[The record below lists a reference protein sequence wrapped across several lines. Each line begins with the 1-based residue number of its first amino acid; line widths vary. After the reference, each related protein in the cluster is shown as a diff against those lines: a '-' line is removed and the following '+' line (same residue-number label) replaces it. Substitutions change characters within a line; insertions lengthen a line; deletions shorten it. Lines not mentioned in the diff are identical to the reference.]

1 MLRIRGYSVQ
11 ISNDITGGK
20 LTMKNN
26 KLTLRKAQVL
36 GADLVDIC
44 NTEGRDNRQL
54 LEYIIDEYLY
64 LISDNKVKELE
75 DIIVNE
81 FGYD

>member
-1 MLRIRGYSVQ
+1 
-11 ISNDITGGK
+11 
-20 LTMKNN
+20 MKNN
-26 KLTLRKAQVL
+26 KLSTEKYQELA
-36 GADLVDIC
+36 ADLVDIC
-44 NTEGRDNRQL
+44 NTDERDNRQL

-64 LISDNKVKELE
+64 LLSDNKVKELE

>member
-1 MLRIRGYSVQ
+1 
-11 ISNDITGGK
+11 
-20 LTMKNN
+20 MKNN
-26 KLTLRKAQVL
+26 KLTPQKYQELA
-36 GADLVDIC
+36 ADLVDIC

-64 LISDNKVKELE
+64 LIDDKKAAELE

>member
-1 MLRIRGYSVQ
+1 
-11 ISNDITGGK
+11 
-20 LTMKNN
+20 MKNN
-26 KLTLRKAQVL
+26 KLTTQKYQELA
-36 GADLVDIC
+36 ADLVDIC

>member
-1 MLRIRGYSVQ
+1 
-11 ISNDITGGK
+11 
-20 LTMKNN
+20 MKNN
-26 KLTLRKAQVL
+26 KLTLTKAQEL

-44 NTEGRDNRQL
+44 NTEERDNKQL

>member
-1 MLRIRGYSVQ
+1 
-11 ISNDITGGK
+11 
-20 LTMKNN
+20 MKNN
-26 KLTLRKAQVL
+26 KFMLQKYQDLA
-36 GADLVDIC
+36 ADLVDIC

-54 LEYIIDEYLY
+54 LEYIIDEYFY
-64 LISDNKVKELE
+64 LIDDKKAAELE

>member
-1 MLRIRGYSVQ
+1 MS
-11 ISNDITGGK
+11 
-20 LTMKNN
+20 NN
-26 KLTLRKAQVL
+26 KLSIEKYQQLTV
-36 GADLVDIC
+36 DLVEIC

-64 LISDNKVKELE
+64 LIDDKKAAELE

>member
-1 MLRIRGYSVQ
+1 
-11 ISNDITGGK
+11 
-20 LTMKNN
+20 MKNN
-26 KLTLRKAQVL
+26 KLSTEKYQQLTV
-36 GADLVDIC
+36 DLVDIC
-44 NTEGRDNRQL
+44 NTEGRNNRQL

-64 LISDNKVKELE
+64 LIDDKKAEELE

>member
-1 MLRIRGYSVQ
+1 
-11 ISNDITGGK
+11 
-20 LTMKNN
+20 MKNN
-26 KLTLRKAQVL
+26 KLTPQKSKELT
-36 GADLVDIC
+36 ADLVEIC

-64 LISDNKVKELE
+64 LIDDKKAAELE

-81 FGYD
+81 FVYD

>member
-1 MLRIRGYSVQ
+1 
-11 ISNDITGGK
+11 
-20 LTMKNN
+20 MKNN
-26 KLTLRKAQVL
+26 KLSTEKYQQLTV
-36 GADLVDIC
+36 DLVEIC

-64 LISDNKVKELE
+64 LIDDKKAAELE

>member
-1 MLRIRGYSVQ
+1 
-11 ISNDITGGK
+11 
-20 LTMKNN
+20 MKNN
-26 KLTLRKAQVL
+26 KITTQKYQELA
-36 GADLVDIC
+36 ADLVDIC
-44 NTEGRDNRQL
+44 NTEERDNKQL

>member
-1 MLRIRGYSVQ
+1 
-11 ISNDITGGK
+11 
-20 LTMKNN
+20 MKNN
-26 KLTLRKAQVL
+26 KLTPQKYQELA
-36 GADLVDIC
+36 ADLVDIC

-64 LISDNKVKELE
+64 LIDDNKMKELE

>member
-1 MLRIRGYSVQ
+1 
-11 ISNDITGGK
+11 
-20 LTMKNN
+20 MKNN
-26 KLTLRKAQVL
+26 KLTPQKYQELT
-36 GADLVDIC
+36 ADLVDIC

-64 LISDNKVKELE
+64 LIDDNKAAELE

>member
-1 MLRIRGYSVQ
+1 
-11 ISNDITGGK
+11 
-20 LTMKNN
+20 MKNN
-26 KLTLRKAQVL
+26 KLSTEKYQQLTE
-36 GADLVDIC
+36 DLVDIC
-44 NTEGRDNRQL
+44 NTEGRENRQL

-64 LISDNKVKELE
+64 LIDDNKAAELE

>member
-1 MLRIRGYSVQ
+1 
-11 ISNDITGGK
+11 
-20 LTMKNN
+20 MKNN
-26 KLTLRKAQVL
+26 KLSTEKYQQLTV
-36 GADLVDIC
+36 DLVDIC
-44 NTEGRDNRQL
+44 NTEGRDNKQL

-64 LISDNKVKELE
+64 LISDNKVAELE

>member
-1 MLRIRGYSVQ
+1 
-11 ISNDITGGK
+11 
-20 LTMKNN
+20 MKNN
-26 KLTLRKAQVL
+26 KLSTEKYQQLTE
-36 GADLVDIC
+36 DLVDIC
-44 NTEGRDNRQL
+44 NTEERKNRQL

-64 LISDNKVKELE
+64 LISDKKAEELE

>member
-1 MLRIRGYSVQ
+1 
-11 ISNDITGGK
+11 
-20 LTMKNN
+20 MKNN
-26 KLTLRKAQVL
+26 KLTPQKAQEL
-36 GADLVDIC
+36 AADLVDIC

-64 LISDNKVKELE
+64 LIDDKKAAELE

>member
-1 MLRIRGYSVQ
+1 
-11 ISNDITGGK
+11 
-20 LTMKNN
+20 MKNN
-26 KLTLRKAQVL
+26 KLSTEKYQELAT
-36 GADLVDIC
+36 DLVDIC

>member
-1 MLRIRGYSVQ
+1 
-11 ISNDITGGK
+11 
-20 LTMKNN
+20 MKNN
-26 KLTLRKAQVL
+26 KLTPQKYQQLTV
-36 GADLVDIC
+36 DLVEIC

-64 LISDNKVKELE
+64 LIDDKKAAELE

>member
-1 MLRIRGYSVQ
+1 
-11 ISNDITGGK
+11 
-20 LTMKNN
+20 MKNN
-26 KLTLRKAQVL
+26 KLSVKKYQELT
-36 GADLVDIC
+36 ADLVDIC

>member
-1 MLRIRGYSVQ
+1 
-11 ISNDITGGK
+11 
-20 LTMKNN
+20 MKNN
-26 KLTLRKAQVL
+26 KLSTEKYQQLAE
-36 GADLVDIC
+36 DLVDIC
-44 NTEGRDNRQL
+44 NTEGRNNRQL

-64 LISDNKVKELE
+64 LISDKKAEELE

>member
-1 MLRIRGYSVQ
+1 
-11 ISNDITGGK
+11 
-20 LTMKNN
+20 MKNN
-26 KLTLRKAQVL
+26 KLTPQKYQELT
-36 GADLVDIC
+36 ADLVDIC
-44 NTEGRDNRQL
+44 NTEGRENRQL

-64 LISDNKVKELE
+64 LISDKKAAELE

>member
-1 MLRIRGYSVQ
+1 
-11 ISNDITGGK
+11 
-20 LTMKNN
+20 MKNN
-26 KLTLRKAQVL
+26 KLSTEKYQQLTV
-36 GADLVDIC
+36 DLVDIC

-81 FGYD
+81 FGYH

>member
-1 MLRIRGYSVQ
+1 
-11 ISNDITGGK
+11 
-20 LTMKNN
+20 MKNN
-26 KLTLRKAQVL
+26 KLEIKKAQEL
-36 GADLVDIC
+36 AADLVDIC
-44 NTEGRDNRQL
+44 NTEGRDNKQL

>member
-1 MLRIRGYSVQ
+1 
-11 ISNDITGGK
+11 
-20 LTMKNN
+20 MKNN
-26 KLTLRKAQVL
+26 KLTPQKCRELT
-36 GADLVDIC
+36 ADLVEIC
-44 NTEGRDNRQL
+44 NTQENKSVRL

-64 LISDNKVKELE
+64 LIDDNKAAELE

>member
-1 MLRIRGYSVQ
+1 M
-11 ISNDITGGK
+11 N
-20 LTMKNN
+20 NN
-26 KLTLRKAQVL
+26 KLSIEKYQQLTR
-36 GADLVDIC
+36 DLVDIC
-44 NTEGRDNRQL
+44 NNNSKESREF
-54 LEYIIDEYLY
+54 LEYIIDDYLY

>member
-1 MLRIRGYSVQ
+1 
-11 ISNDITGGK
+11 
-20 LTMKNN
+20 MKNN
-26 KLTLRKAQVL
+26 KLTPQKYQELT
-36 GADLVDIC
+36 ADLVDIC

-64 LISDNKVKELE
+64 LISDNKAAELE

>member
-1 MLRIRGYSVQ
+1 
-11 ISNDITGGK
+11 
-20 LTMKNN
+20 MKNN
-26 KLTLRKAQVL
+26 KLTPQKYQELT
-36 GADLVDIC
+36 ADLVDIC
-44 NTEGRDNRQL
+44 NTEGRDNMQL

-64 LISDNKVKELE
+64 LIDDKKAAELE

>member
-1 MLRIRGYSVQ
+1 
-11 ISNDITGGK
+11 
-20 LTMKNN
+20 MKNN
-26 KLTLRKAQVL
+26 KLSTEKYQQLTV
-36 GADLVDIC
+36 DLVDIC

-64 LISDNKVKELE
+64 LIDDKKAAELE

>member
-1 MLRIRGYSVQ
+1 
-11 ISNDITGGK
+11 
-20 LTMKNN
+20 MKNN
-26 KLTLRKAQVL
+26 KLTPQKYQELA
-36 GADLVDIC
+36 ADLVDIC
-44 NTEGRDNRQL
+44 NTEERDNRQL

-64 LISDNKVKELE
+64 LISDNKMKELE

>member
-1 MLRIRGYSVQ
+1 
-11 ISNDITGGK
+11 
-20 LTMKNN
+20 MKNN
-26 KLTLRKAQVL
+26 KLSVKKYQQLTE
-36 GADLVDIC
+36 DLVQIC
-44 NTEGRDNRQL
+44 NTNEEKNRQL

-64 LISDNKVKELE
+64 LISDKKAEELE

>member
-1 MLRIRGYSVQ
+1 
-11 ISNDITGGK
+11 
-20 LTMKNN
+20 MKNN
-26 KLTLRKAQVL
+26 KLSTEKYQQLTV
-36 GADLVDIC
+36 DLVDIC
-44 NTEGRDNRQL
+44 NTEGRDNKQL

-64 LISDNKVKELE
+64 LIDDNKAAELE

>member
-1 MLRIRGYSVQ
+1 
-11 ISNDITGGK
+11 
-20 LTMKNN
+20 MKNN
-26 KLTLRKAQVL
+26 KLTPQKYQELT
-36 GADLVDIC
+36 ADLVDIC
-44 NTEGRDNRQL
+44 NTEGRNNRQL

>member
-1 MLRIRGYSVQ
+1 
-11 ISNDITGGK
+11 
-20 LTMKNN
+20 MKNN
-26 KLTLRKAQVL
+26 KLSTEKYQQLTV
-36 GADLVDIC
+36 DLVDIC

-64 LISDNKVKELE
+64 LIDDNNMKELE